1 MPYRIEIDCGPDELE
16 AVIDNLP
23 SLIAEGRLSVDEVP
37 VADTAEDDGV
47 ERVPVPV
54 PVHFSGM
61 VDVMVPVSVP
71 ENRRRILANSLATCR
86 VVATTDNP
94 DAPEDDAC
102 GEYAEQCNLEDETAE
117 AEWDGC
123 RTEGVSGQWTGPK

>member
-1 MPYRIEIDCGPDELE
+1 MYRIDIDCGEDELQ

-37 VADTAEDDGV
+37 QDTAEDDGV

-71 ENRRRILANSLATCR
+71 EDRRRTLANTLATCR
-86 VVATTDNP
+86 VPATTDNP
-94 DAPEDDAC
+94 DAPEDNAC
-102 GEYAEQCNLEDETAE
+102 GEYAEQAGVDEDTAE
-117 AEWDGC
+117 ADWDGC
-123 RTEGVSGQWTGPK
+123 RIEGVSGQWTGPK